1 MKGENSPREVTAWTE
16 GRKTDCLDCLF
27 PWKRHSNKIQPIAGA
42 KSTEKTP
49 AVTQASTLR
58 ETAKVTLIVMIP
70 IVALLSMTSNAL
82 INSTRVYDES
92 QRSQNTIRLSIQVY
106 VLICLNFRFRT

>member
-16 GRKTDCLDCLF
+16 QRKTDCLDCLF
-27 PWKRHSNKIQPIAGA
+27 FWKRGSSQVHPFAGD

-82 INSTRVYDES
+82 INSKRVYDES
-92 QRSQNTIRLSIQVY
+92 QTSQNTIRLSIQVY
-106 VLICLNFRFRT
+106 VLIC